1 MMMHRLLLE
10 EKIMGINALLIFTS
24 LTVVLA
30 VLARFGGEL
39 LSLGNIGFEVI
50 YPFMTTIAVGE
61 WGRTRS
67 DTNFDIIAAQSNSLF
82 KWVAIR
88 FWTVFLT
95 GSLFAFISMAI
106 VLFIRS
112 EMAIW
117 EMALIYLPPAFFL
130 STLCALCGISF
141 SGEHIATLISGVL
154 WILSMLARSLL
165 RIPAVEYVYLF
176 IRYAGDINGIW
187 LMNKIVLTVLGF
199 GLWTVIYLLCRK
211 RVFVE

>member
-1 MMMHRLLLE
+1 MRRLLFE
-10 EKIMGINALLIFTS
+10 EKIMGINALLNFTS
-24 LTVVLA
+24 LTVAIA
-30 VLARFGGEL
+30 VLAYYGGEL
-39 LSLGNIGFEVI
+39 LTLSDIGFEVI
-50 YPFMTTIAVGE
+50 YPFVTTIAVGE

-82 KWVAIR
+82 EWVAIR
-88 FWTVFLT
+88 FWAAFLT

-106 VLFIRS
+106 VFFIRS
-112 EMAIW
+112 EIAIW
-117 EMALIYLPPAFFL
+117 EMALLYLPPAFFL

-141 SGEHIATLISGVL
+141 SGEHIATLISGIL

-165 RIPAVEYVYLF
+165 RIPGVEYVYLF

-187 LMNKIVLTVLGF
+187 LVNKIVLTVLGF
-199 GLWTVIYLLCRK
+199 GLWIVIYLLCRK